1 MLMIRLCHYHYA
13 LLAQIEVNNKV
24 QLSVTFM
31 FHVAIWLL
39 VLFKG
44 IP

>member
-13 LLAQIEVNNKV
+13 LLAPNEVENKAK
-24 QLSVTFM
+24 LSVTFM

-39 VLFKG
+39 VLF
-44 IP
+44 